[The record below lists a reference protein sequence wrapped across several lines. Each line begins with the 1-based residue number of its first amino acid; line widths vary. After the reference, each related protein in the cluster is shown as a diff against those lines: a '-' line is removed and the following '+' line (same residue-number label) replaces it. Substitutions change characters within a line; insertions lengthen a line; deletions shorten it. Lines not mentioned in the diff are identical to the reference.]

1 MKKKKTY
8 SYPYYNLTL
17 QVDVAKR
24 FRQFS
29 KKVASTHSKTLAVIL
44 DFFEWH
50 NYSPHQRFAKDL
62 SAGQELNRKRIEAHI
77 AISKSI
83 EKAQNVPLA
92 NIEMM
97 LRSLFEEELQTNIPE
112 HIETEI
118 TTTENDKKE
127 EEKNTIPR
135 IKYDQSQR
143 KLSETK
149 ERLQYMLNK
158 IQPVSNRFGKDFLK
172 IDITTEEWARFKQNL
187 KDS

>member
-1 MKKKKTY
+1 MEKKRYT
-8 SYPYYNLTL
+8 YPYSNINLRAS
-17 QVDVAKR
+17 VAKR
-24 FRQFS
+24 FRIFS
-29 KKVASTHSKTLAVIL
+29 KKVASTHTETITEIL

-83 EKAQNVPLA
+83 EKAQNVPIA

-97 LRSLFEEELQTNIPE
+97 LRSLFEEELQANIPE

-127 EEKNTIPR
+127 EDKNIVPR
-135 IKYDQSQR
+135 IKFDKSQR

-149 ERLQYMLNK
+149 ERLQYMLHK